1 MKSIQ
6 TAQTELNNLKNDV
19 IGVFKNRNGGS
30 FELVTGVSKDGSSID
45 TISITSFGAIQ
56 QDFSLP
62 VHYGTLH
69 LFPDNKNMNDM
80 LSNPFEWDAFMKQ
93 F

>member
-6 TAQTELNNLKNDV
+6 SAQIELNNLKNDV
-19 IGVFKNRNGGS
+19 IGIVQIHGG
-30 FELVTGVSKDGSSID
+30 FHLITKMDNTTFDSIF
-45 TISITSFGAIQ
+45 ITQFGAIQ
-56 QDFSLP
+56 RDFAVSKQMFSDFK
-62 VHYGTLH
+62 